1 MKRGCGATR
10 QGICGRW
17 PAARPLLLALL
28 VRAAELAP
36 ADPDVPDLDQL
47 LRRALENAQRDRE
60 MEARF
65 KARYAY
71 VRTRITDTLNAE
83 GEVKK
88 RDHQRLEHTPA
99 RPEPDPWTATDDDRP
114 RAYERRDVPVTTNL
128 LARFRFSLVGREAPA
143 GRPAWV
149 VDFAP
154 AGDRLPADSLI
165 ERFIN
170 RMAGR
175 LWIDAAEQHVVRA
188 QFHLTGPVHVVGGL
202 VGALRHCEVFFERAR
217 TEEGFWFTRLLTW
230 RIEGRK
236 LFARRLMTH
245 HEELTDV
252 RRVAAAQAPEPV
264 ARSPSG
270 PAGQRVP
277 RRSAARRPGEAVAGK
292 WLRSPPGSVRPA
304 RASANCRTSRSGR
317 CR

>member
-1 MKRGCGATR
+1 MKRR
-10 QGICGRW
+10 LLPGRSGVS
-17 PAARPLLLALL
+17 AILLAALL
-28 VRAAELAP
+28 PAVAGRADEAAAAAATP
-36 ADPDVPDLDQL
+36 PDLDRL
-47 LRRALENAQRDRE
+47 LRRAVANARQDRE

-71 VRTRITDTLNAE
+71 VRIKTTDTLGPE

-88 RDHQRLEHTPA
+88 REHQRLEHTPA
-99 RPEPDPWTATDDDRP
+99 HPEPDPWAEPDDGKT

-128 LARFRFSLVGREAPA
+128 LQRFRFTLAGREALA

-149 VDFAP
+149 VDFEP
-154 AGDRLPADSLI
+154 AGDRQPADSLI

-175 LWIDAAEQHVVRA
+175 LWIDAAEQHVTRA
-188 QFHLTGPVHVVGGL
+188 QFHLTGPVNVVGGL
-202 VGALRHCEVFFERAR
+202 VGALKHCEVFFERAR

-236 LFARRLMTH
+236 LFVRRIMTH

-252 RRVAAAQAPEPV
+252 RPVTTAAQPEPP
-264 ARSPSG
+264 AGAGAGQPGPANGSGASAAPPRSTSASRSP
-270 PAGQRVP
+270 
-277 RRSAARRPGEAVAGK
+277 E
-292 WLRSPPGSVRPA
+292 
-304 RASANCRTSRSGR
+304 
-317 CR
+317 